1 MRQWTFSRR
10 IGASLA
16 ITVLFAVAIGGISL
30 LTLRNIAESNRR
42 VTGVNVPLLLE
53 AGDLHR
59 LLEQKIA
66 AGRGFLLSPDQ
77 KFAAEIDEN
86 RRAFAEVAARMK
98 QELPTLEDRRIIQV
112 IESKEAEH
120 QQALDRAM
128 TLRRSAGSPEA
139 VSRVFETEVVP
150 LAGQIIAEVESF
162 IARQQEEA
170 EKAKQAAA
178 DATSSGIWLMAAV
191 VLAVLLFAMTAAI
204 LLSRILGR
212 QIGTAVAHV
221 QSSSAEL
228 QAAANQ
234 QATGAKEQAT
244 AMSEISTTIS
254 ELLATARQI
263 AESGQRVAQIADQT
277 VATAGG
283 GENKVDQAHESIA
296 AIRQQVDMIVSHMLD
311 LGRKSQQ
318 IGSILD
324 IVSELAEQTNILA
337 INATIEAAGAG
348 DAGLRFSVVADEIR
362 QLADRVSGS
371 TKEIRPLID
380 DMRAAVNTTIMTTET
395 GSKAVDAGSQQFG
408 EVASSFR
415 EIARLLTTTN
425 EAAREIELSTKQQTS
440 AVEQVN
446 AAIANVAQ
454 TTRETEVSSQQTL
467 ETVSQLASLSRDL
480 RQLVQPQTAG

>member
-10 IGASLA
+10 IAASLA
-16 ITVLFAVAIGGISL
+16 ITVLFAAAIGIISF
-30 LTLRNIAESNRR
+30 LTLRNIAENNER
-42 VTGVNVPLLLE
+42 VTGVHVPLLME
-53 AGDLHR
+53 ARNLHR
-59 LLEQKIA
+59 LFEQKFA
-66 AGRGFLLSPDQ
+66 AGRGYLLAPGQ
-77 KFAAEIDEN
+77 NFTAEIEES
-86 RRAFAEVAARMK
+86 RQAFADAAARMN
-98 QELPTLEDRRIIQV
+98 QGATREDRRFIQS
-112 IESKEAEH
+112 IQNREAEH
-120 QQALDRAM
+120 QRALERAM
-128 TLRRSAGSPEA
+128 ALRRTAGSAEEA
-139 VSRVFETEVVP
+139 SRAFDSEVAP
-150 LAGQIIAEVESF
+150 LARQIAEDVEAF
-162 IARQQEEA
+162 IARQQEAVERARQEA
-170 EKAKQAAA
+170 SA
-178 DATSSGIWLMAAV
+178 ATSSGIWLMAIV
-191 VLAVLLFAMTAAI
+191 VVALLLFSSAAAI

-244 AMSEISTTIS
+244 AMNEISTTIS

-277 VATAGG
+277 AATAGG
-283 GENKVDQAHESIA
+283 GEGKVDQAHESIA
-296 AIRQQVDMIVSHMLD
+296 AIRQQVDMIVGHMLD

-318 IGSILD
+318 IGAVLD

-348 DAGLRFSVVADEIR
+348 EAGLRFSIVADEIR

-371 TKEIRPLID
+371 TKEIRPMIE
-380 DMRAAVNTTIMTTET
+380 DMRAAVNTTIMATET
-395 GSKAVDAGSQQFG
+395 GSKAVDAGSQEFG
-408 EVASSFR
+408 AVASSFK
-415 EIARLLTTTN
+415 EIAQLLATTN

-446 AAIANVAQ
+446 VAIANVAQ
-454 TTRETEVSSQQTL
+454 TTRETEASSRQTL

-480 RQLVQPQTAG
+480 RQLVQPQVAE